1 MREKI
6 AGYLAKAGRPL
17 SAEQIL
23 RDVLNIRSPNSFA
36 ADKVLRGLLKHDNRF
51 HQRRGLW
58 HFKALPAAGPLETAV
73 LFLQWTVTHP
83 RFYRGALHLPGTG
96 TACEFQFQGDAAVS
110 NREALRA
117 ARREAQDHLLL
128 VWSVR
133 ELQIWNRLLRSAGI
147 SEWDGG
153 SLKLNALAARALPRR
168 SRPRRPEDLASTLN
182 LSPPDS
188 EQPSSMARFLASAF
202 EGLVDL
208 VPVNSRHSPEEIER
222 WIEEAAV
229 KVDFSRFAFGRDL
242 LTRVPELPGV
252 YLMRDRAGEVIYVG
266 KAGNLRRRL
275 RSYFAPR
282 SLEDVKVARIHSQLY
297 SLEFQTCATE
307 VEALLLEMRM
317 IRDFHPA
324 INLQTEVHEQPGRY
338 GRGCNLLLLVPA
350 GDAAKIYFLKN
361 GAFVAEQSVPLGGAP
376 SKKLGA
382 KIRSLY
388 FRTRRSEPE
397 GIDEREN
404 EIVARWVSRHR
415 KRLNLLD
422 VDEAGT
428 CDSVLRQLGSYF
440 KDPDRLTR
448 KVYYR

>member
-17 SAEQIL
+17 SAEEIL
-23 RDVLNIRSPNSFA
+23 RDLLNIHSPNSFA
-36 ADKVLRGLLKHDNRF
+36 ADKVLRGILKHDARF
-51 HQRRGLW
+51 QQRCGLW
-58 HFKALPAAGPLETAV
+58 HFKALSAASPLKTAV

-83 RFYRGALHLPGTG
+83 RSYRGAVHLPGTG
-96 TACEFQFQGDAAVS
+96 TSCEFQFQGEAAVS

-117 ARREAQDHLLL
+117 ARKEAQNHLLL
-128 VWSVR
+128 AWSLR
-133 ELQIWNRLLRSAGI
+133 ELRIWNKLLRSAGI

-153 SLKLNALAARALPRR
+153 SLALSALAARALPRR
-168 SRPRRPEDLASTLN
+168 SRPRHPEDLASTLN
-182 LSPPDS
+182 LSPPDT
-188 EQPSSMARFLASAF
+188 EEPISMARFLAAAF
-202 EGLVDL
+202 EGLIDL
-208 VPVNSRHSPEEIER
+208 VPGNRRHSPGEIER

-242 LTRVPELPGV
+242 LRRVPELPGV

-266 KAGNLRRRL
+266 KAGNLRRRV

-282 SLEDVKVARIHSQLY
+282 ALEDAKVARIHNQLY
-297 SLEFQTCATE
+297 SLEFQTCETE

-324 INLQTEVHEQPGRY
+324 INLQTEIHEHPGWY
-338 GRGCNLLLLVPA
+338 GRGCNLLLLVPI
-350 GDAAKIYFLKN
+350 GEAAKIYFVKN

-376 SKKLGA
+376 SKKLCA

-388 FRTRRSEPE
+388 FRSRRTEP
-397 GIDEREN
+397 GGTDEWET

-415 KRLNLLD
+415 KRLNFLD

>member
-1 MREKI
+1 M
-6 AGYLAKAGRPL
+6 
-17 SAEQIL
+17 S
-23 RDVLNIRSPNSFA
+23 
-36 ADKVLRGLLKHDNRF
+36 
-51 HQRRGLW
+51 
-58 HFKALPAAGPLETAV
+58 
-73 LFLQWTVTHP
+73 
-83 RFYRGALHLPGTG
+83 
-96 TACEFQFQGDAAVS
+96 
-110 NREALRA
+110 
-117 ARREAQDHLLL
+117 
-128 VWSVR
+128 
-133 ELQIWNRLLRSAGI
+133 
-147 SEWDGG
+147 
-153 SLKLNALAARALPRR
+153 ALAARALPRR
-168 SRPRRPEDLASTLN
+168 SRPRHPEDLASTLN
-182 LSPPDS
+182 LPPPDT
-188 EQPSSMARFLASAF
+188 EQPASMARFLASAF

-208 VPVNSRHSPEEIER
+208 VPVNRRHSPDEIER
-222 WIEEAAV
+222 WIEEAVV

-282 SLEDVKVARIHSQLY
+282 ALEDAKVARIHSQLY

-338 GRGCNLLLLVPA
+338 GRGRNLLLLVPV
-350 GDAAKIYFLKN
+350 GNAAKIYFLKN

-404 EIVARWVSRHR
+404 EIVARWISKNRR
-415 KRLNLLD
+415 RLNFLD

-428 CDSVLRQLGSYF
+428 CESVLRQLGAYF

>member
-1 MREKI
+1 M
-6 AGYLAKAGRPL
+6 
-17 SAEQIL
+17 
-23 RDVLNIRSPNSFA
+23 
-36 ADKVLRGLLKHDNRF
+36 
-51 HQRRGLW
+51 
-58 HFKALPAAGPLETAV
+58 
-73 LFLQWTVTHP
+73 
-83 RFYRGALHLPGTG
+83 
-96 TACEFQFQGDAAVS
+96 
-110 NREALRA
+110 
-117 ARREAQDHLLL
+117 
-128 VWSVR
+128 
-133 ELQIWNRLLRSAGI
+133 
-147 SEWDGG
+147 
-153 SLKLNALAARALPRR
+153 
-168 SRPRRPEDLASTLN
+168 ASTLN
-182 LSPPDS
+182 LSPPDT
-188 EQPSSMARFLASAF
+188 EQPASMARFLAAAF
-202 EGLVDL
+202 ESLVAL
-208 VPVNSRHSPEEIER
+208 VPSDRRNGPEKIER
-222 WIEEAAV
+222 WIEEGAV

-275 RSYFAPR
+275 RWYFAPR
-282 SLEDVKVARIHSQLY
+282 SLEDAKVARIHSQLY

-338 GRGCNLLLLVPA
+338 GRGRNLLLLVPTGKGA
-350 GDAAKIYFLKN
+350 RIYFLKN
-361 GAFVAEQSVPLGGAP
+361 GAFVAEQSVPLGSAP

-428 CDSVLRQLGSYF
+428 CNSVLRQLGSYF
-440 KDPDRLTR
+440 RDPDRLMH

>member
-1 MREKI
+1 M
-6 AGYLAKAGRPL
+6 
-17 SAEQIL
+17 
-23 RDVLNIRSPNSFA
+23 
-36 ADKVLRGLLKHDNRF
+36 
-51 HQRRGLW
+51 RGLW
-58 HFKALPAAGPLETAV
+58 HFKAPPAAGPLEIAA
-73 LFLQWTVTHP
+73 LFLQWTAIHP
-83 RFYRGALHLPGTG
+83 RFYRGALHIPGTG
-96 TACEFQFQGDAAVS
+96 ASCEFQFQGDAAVS

-117 ARREAQDHLLL
+117 ARSEAQDHLLL

-153 SLKLNALAARALPRR
+153 SLRLSALAARALPRR
-168 SRPRRPEDLASTLN
+168 SRPGRPEDMASTLN
-182 LSPPDS
+182 LSPPDT
-188 EQPSSMARFLASAF
+188 ERPASMARFLASAF
-202 EGLVDL
+202 AGLVDL
-208 VPVNSRHSPEEIER
+208 VPVNRRHSPEEIER
-222 WIEEAAV
+222 WIEEGTV

-242 LTRVPELPGV
+242 LRRIPESPGV

-266 KAGNLRRRL
+266 KAGNLRRRV
-275 RSYFAPR
+275 RSYFVPR
-282 SLEDVKVARIHSQLY
+282 ALEDAKVARIHSQLH
-297 SLEFQTCATE
+297 SVEFQACATE

-338 GRGCNLLLLVPA
+338 GRGRNLLLLAPA

-376 SKKLGA
+376 SKKLCA

-388 FRTRRSEPE
+388 FRTRRTEPE
-397 GIDEREN
+397 GTDEREN

-428 CDSVLRQLGSYF
+428 YDSVLRRLGSYF

-448 KVYYR
+448 KVFYR